1 VLCAVYI
8 PTTFISGLQGSFYQ
22 QFSITI
28 AAANVISVFV
38 SLTLSPA
45 LAALLLKPRSH
56 EPQPTLAD
64 RLAVILP
71 WLAGD
76 PIGVHRVDQSRLQE
90 KLTATR
96 RDFGLAVAFGALSIA
111 EAARPRSGASI
122 ASALRLTRRRL
133 GWCRRPVA
141 SLVHEL
147 VELRLVLG
155 LTQAVQKFQEIALL
169 VFEATQGLA
178 AVFVKGGVAARG
190 LAAWAAPA

>member
-1 VLCAVYI
+1 MVSSRPGRQPVNCNSAVLCAVYI

-111 EAARPRSGASI
+111 EAARPRSGA
-122 ASALRLTRRRL
+122 RRSQYR
-133 GWCRRPVA
+133 VSSEA
-141 SLVHEL
+141 DQTAA
-147 VELRLVLG
+147 RLVP
-155 LTQAVQKFQEIALL
+155 
-169 VFEATQGLA
+169 A
-178 AVFVKGGVAARG
+178 AGCVSR
-190 LAAWAAPA
+190 P